1 MNFVCWKHYL
11 FIFILDQ
18 LSMYVVRL
26 LYLSAAIQRIDI
38 GRVNTRQNHVIN
50 IQYYFFDM
58 NVLHSVLE
66 DIRVQMCRTGNI
78 CRGKWRCFLEEWR
91 KQKSNFSCISSLYGT
106 PRSPTHIHKT
116 AHAISH
122 YHHQMV
128 SKACQHAILVLAH
141 SETQL
146 QLTAPTLKANMQMTE
161 SAAVNRRFTEV
172 GEEQCSATLCNRQ
185 LTGEDKLLSMLKV
198 TGSF

>member
-1 MNFVCWKHYL
+1 MHFVCWKHYL

-26 LYLSAAIQRIDI
+26 LYLGAAIQRIDI
-38 GRVNTRQNHVIN
+38 GGVNTRKNYVIN

-58 NVLHSVLE
+58 NVLHGVLE

-78 CRGKWRCFLEEWR
+78 CRGKWKWFLEEWR
-91 KQKSNFSCISSLYGT
+91 KQKSKFSCISSLSRT
-106 PRSPTHIHKT
+106 PHSPTRIHKT

-128 SKACQHAILVLAH
+128 SKAFFFFFTV
-141 SETQL
+141 
-146 QLTAPTLKANMQMTE
+146 NMQ
-161 SAAVNRRFTEV
+161 S
-172 GEEQCSATLCNRQ
+172 LC
-185 LTGEDKLLSMLKV
+185 
-198 TGSF
+198 